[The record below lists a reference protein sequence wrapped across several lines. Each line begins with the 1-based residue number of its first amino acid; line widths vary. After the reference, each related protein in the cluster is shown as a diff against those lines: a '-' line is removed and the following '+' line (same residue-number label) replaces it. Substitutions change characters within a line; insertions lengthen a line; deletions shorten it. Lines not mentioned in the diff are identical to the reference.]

1 MRCSRAL
8 EGLINIYVA
17 QTTALGARAACEALI
32 QCLSASGGVLKGK
45 KEDLLLG
52 SLPDDQLPIQR

>member
-17 QTTALGARAACEALI
+17 QTTALGPRAACEALI
-32 QCLSASGGVLKGK
+32 QCVSGSGGVLIKDIEK
-45 KEDLLLG
+45 LFLISPLT
-52 SLPDDQLPIQR
+52 SN